1 MTLLYLTFY
10 FEPDLSAGSFRNTA
24 LVKELGRQLRAGDT
38 IHVVTTQPNRYSSF
52 RQAAPEKEVYV
63 TPTGCRVMIHRVK
76 VPAHDSGFLGQ
87 ILAFWVYFW
96 TAHQLAKWQTYSQV
110 VASSSRLFTALLG
123 AKLARKHQASLFLD
137 IRDLFRETI
146 LELLKRKLGLLSVL
160 RFGLA
165 PLLWLIERYT
175 FGYAGHINLVSEGF
189 QPYFTRYRR
198 ATYSYFTNGI
208 DDEFMSQPITLPQTA
223 SVKVLLY
230 AGNIGDGQG
239 LDKIIPAAAS
249 QLGNDFRF
257 VIIGAGRCLERLEQA
272 IREKGL
278 TNVKCY
284 PPVSRN
290 ELIAYYQRADYLFVH
305 LNDLDA
311 FRRVLPSKLF
321 EYGATNKPIVAGVAG
336 YAARFVAEYLPNS
349 ILFEPGDVTSMVRQL
364 RETPYLTTPRP
375 AFKQL
380 FGRRIIMQAM
390 ASCILSKTDPNH
402 TPWLPE
408 LKFYKSAWS

>member
-63 TPTGCRVMIHRVK
+63 TPSGCRVTIHRVK
-76 VPAHDSGFLGQ
+76 VPAHDSSFWGQ
-87 ILAFWVYFW
+87 IRAFWVYFW
-96 TAHQLAKWQTYSQV
+96 TAHQLAKWQSYSQV
-110 VASSSRLFTALLG
+110 VASSSRLFTAFLG
-123 AKLARKHQASLFLD
+123 AKLARKHRASLFLD
-137 IRDLFRETI
+137 VRDLFRETI
-146 LELLKRKLGLLSVL
+146 LELLKRKLSLLSGL
-160 RFGLA
+160 RLGLA
-165 PLLWLIERYT
+165 PFLWLIERYT
-175 FGYAGHINLVSEGF
+175 FGYAAHINLVSEGF

-208 DDEFMSQPITLPQTA
+208 DDEFMSQPITLPPAT
-223 SVKVLLY
+223 SNKVLLY

-249 QLGNDFRF
+249 QLGDDFRF
-257 VIIGAGRCLERLEQA
+257 VVIGAGRGLEKLKHA
-272 IREKGL
+272 IEERRL

-305 LNDLDA
+305 LNDLHA

-349 ILFEPGDVTSMVRQL
+349 ILFAPGDVTSLVTQL

-375 AFKQL
+375 AFRQL
-380 FGRRIIMQAM
+380 FGRRAIMQAM
-390 ASCILSKTDPNH
+390 ASCILSKSDPAH
-402 TPWLPE
+402 TQWLPE
-408 LKFYKSAWS
+408 LKFYMSAWS

>member
-24 LVKELGRQLRAGDT
+24 LVKELGHQLRAGDT
-38 IHVVTTQPNRYSSF
+38 IHVVTTQPNRYASF
-52 RQAAPEKEVYV
+52 RQSAPEKEVYV
-63 TPTGCRVMIHRVK
+63 TPTGCRVIIHRVK
-76 VPAHDSGFLGQ
+76 VPAHDSGFWGQ
-87 ILAFWVYFW
+87 IMAFWAYFW
-96 TAHQLAKWQTYSQV
+96 AAHQLAQWQTYSQV
-110 VASSSRLFTALLG
+110 VASSSRLFTAFLG
-123 AKLARKHQASLFLD
+123 AKLARKQRAGLFLD
-137 IRDLFRETI
+137 VRDLFRETI
-146 LELLKRKLGLLSVL
+146 LELLKRKLGMLSGL
-160 RFGLA
+160 RLGLA
-165 PLLWLIERYT
+165 PLLWLVERYT
-175 FGYAGHINLVSEGF
+175 FGYATHINLVSEGF

-223 SVKVLLY
+223 PVKVLLY

-239 LDKIIPAAAS
+239 LHTIIPAAAS
-249 QLGNDFRF
+249 ELGDDFRF
-257 VIIGAGRCLERLEQA
+257 VVIGAGSGLEKLKRSIE
-272 IREKGL
+272 RKGL
-278 TNVKCY
+278 TNVTCY

-305 LNDLDA
+305 LNDLHA

-336 YAARFVAEYLPNS
+336 YAAQFVTEYLPNS
-349 ILFEPGDVTSMVRQL
+349 ILFAPGDVTSLVTQL

-390 ASCILSKTDPNH
+390 ASCILSKGNPIH
-402 TPWLPE
+402 TQWLPE